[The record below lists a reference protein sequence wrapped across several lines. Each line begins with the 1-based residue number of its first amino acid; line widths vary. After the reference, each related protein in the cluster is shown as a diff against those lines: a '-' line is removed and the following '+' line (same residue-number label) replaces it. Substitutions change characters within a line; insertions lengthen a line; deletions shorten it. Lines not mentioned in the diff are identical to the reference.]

1 MATRLFRILIVLAAI
16 MGADGVMLAAA
27 SAHQPDAARLAS
39 ASSMLL
45 FHALAVLAAVALAER
60 GVIDVRIG
68 IVAGWGFV
76 IASALFAG
84 DLTMRQYAGHGL
96 FPMAAPTGGTLLI
109 VTHNEASLLRRVLGA
124 KWPPFC
130 LQHPQVYSPASITR
144 LIADAG
150 YRQIEV
156 GPTRNYFPIGFLIRQ
171 AAWTVGI
178 KLDAVPLPTVPV
190 GLKLGNIVS
199 VTRR

>member
-1 MATRLFRILIVLAAI
+1 MERRLFRILIVVAAV

-27 SAHQPDAARLAS
+27 SAHQPDATRLAS

-60 GVIDVRIG
+60 GIIHLRIG
-68 IVAGWGFV
+68 LAAAWGFV

-109 VTHNEASLLRRVLGA
+109 VS
-124 KWPPFC
+124 W
-130 LQHPQVYSPASITR
+130 
-144 LIADAG
+144 IALA
-150 YRQIEV
+150 V
-156 GPTRNYFPIGFLIRQ
+156 A
-171 AAWTVGI
+171 AAWPKRG
-178 KLDAVPLPTVPV
+178 
-190 GLKLGNIVS
+190 
-199 VTRR
+199 